1 MKRTQHLESFL
12 LKNFI
17 LMGLFVAMLFA
28 APLANAANGSD
39 NIPVTSVAVE
49 DIKAEIDMPKI
60 LRSGRPASQ
69 LNTLAIDAFGANTSE
84 NGFLNL
90 AFNAA
95 GKGNMYVRIVD
106 MEGFDVFFETVKGNA
121 QNYNK
126 KLATADLK
134 PGVYFFQVTR
144 GNKTYNKKLILN

>member
-1 MKRTQHLESFL
+1 MKRTQHLEAFIL
-12 LKNFI
+12 RNFI
-17 LMGLFVAMLFA
+17 LMSLFAAMLFVA
-28 APLANAANGSD
+28 PLAKAANE
-39 NIPVTSVAVE
+39 NNNVPVTTVAVE

-69 LNTLAIDAFGANTSE
+69 LNNLVIDGFGANTSE

-90 AFNAA
+90 AFTAA

-106 MEGFDVFFETVKGNA
+106 MEGFDVFFETVKGDV
-121 QNYNK
+121 QTYNK
-126 KLATADLK
+126 QLATADLK